1 MLRTSESIKNI
12 SAALAKAQSAFPDIP
27 KDKTVKVKMKSGGE
41 YSYKYAELSS
51 IVKATRSPLSVNEL
65 SFAQGIVKDGDLPVC
80 ITRLLHSSGEWFE
93 TSYPVLY
100 SEDDM
105 QGLAGGFTFARRYGL
120 SALLGVATEE
130 DTDGNGANR
139 EKPKQ
144 KAQQQEQ
151 PPPPPPPAK
160 EQKVFEVPDKPLT
173 ALEKME
179 LGKFVIPGGPFKGK
193 KLGEVPYD
201 DLMHYKVEQEG
212 SFSKT
217 PEKMSPGLRDLL
229 NRISAYYLDYNP
241 A

>member
-1 MLRTSESIKNI
+1 MGDSHIKTSKGTELPILNLKGKPYLQVPHRIVWFREDHPDWLISVSFANITEDLAMARAEILDESGKLRAVAHKVEHRAHFADYVEKAETGSIGR
-12 SAALAKAQSAFPDIP
+12 ALAMIGYGTQFAEEFFEGDRLADAPTKPAIKPQKQS
-27 KDKTVKVKMKSGGE
+27 
-41 YSYKYAELSS
+41 
-51 IVKATRSPLSVNEL
+51 
-65 SFAQGIVKDGDLPVC
+65 
-80 ITRLLHSSGEWFE
+80 
-93 TSYPVLY
+93 
-100 SEDDM
+100 
-105 QGLAGGFTFARRYGL
+105 
-120 SALLGVATEE
+120 
-130 DTDGNGANR
+130 
-139 EKPKQ
+139 
-144 KAQQQEQ
+144 QQEA
-151 PPPPPPPAK
+151 PPPPAK